1 MKEGVEAWNR
11 WRRENESLVPDLSEA
26 DLTGANLF
34 RVNLSMANLTKTN
47 LDGANLSGA
56 NLTKA
61 DLSWANLHRAN
72 LGGAS
77 LSEALLYY
85 TCLVKADLY
94 GAYLDRANLFAAD
107 LRGADLSK
115 ADLRNANLVGTN
127 LENATIIDSNI
138 YGINVWDIKK
148 DGLKQQD
155 LIIAPYTSFEAITID
170 DLEIAQFIYLLLNN
184 QKFRDVIEAVTSK
197 AVLILG
203 RFTEERKKI
212 LDAIRDELR
221 SRNFLPILFDFE
233 KPATRDLTET
243 VSILAKLS
251 RFVIADL
258 TDAKSIPQELS
269 HIVPNMPSLPVI
281 PLILKGQQEYSMFE
295 HWPRYPWVLSV
306 FEYDGEAHLIE
317 NLSIG
322 VIDPAERKVQEIRN
336 KK

>member
-1 MKEGVEAWNR
+1 
-11 WRRENESLVPDLSEA
+11 RENESTVPDLSEA
-26 DLTGANLF
+26 DLTGINLF
-34 RVNLSMANLTKTN
+34 RVNLSMANLTKIN

-56 NLTKA
+56 NMIKA
-61 DLSWANLHRAN
+61 DLSWADLHSAN
-72 LGGAS
+72 LGGAD

-94 GAYLDRANLFAAD
+94 GAYLNGANLFAAD
-107 LRGADLSK
+107 LRVADLSN

-127 LENATIIDSNI
+127 LENATIINSNI
-138 YGINVWDIKK
+138 YGINVWDVKK

-155 LIIAPYTSFEAITID
+155 LIIAPYTSFVAITID

-184 QKFRDVIEAVTSK
+184 QKFRDIIETVTSK

-221 SRNFLPILFDFE
+221 NRNFLPILFDFE
-233 KPATRDLTET
+233 KPDTRDLTET

-281 PLILKGQQEYSMFE
+281 PLILKGQQEYGMFE
-295 HWPRYPWVLSV
+295 HWRPYPWVLPIY
-306 FEYDGEAHLIE
+306 EYEDEGHLIST
-317 NLSIG
+317 LSAG
-322 VIDPAERKVQEIRN
+322 VIEPAERKVQEIRG
-336 KK
+336 K